1 MDKIG
6 HAKLT
11 EAVRERYHESTKS
24 EKSKILDEFVAITGF
39 HRKYALRVLRKVDL
53 TRTITTTVAHKKI
66 YDEAVKEAIVVL
78 WEASDRICGKRLKS
92 IIPVLLESLE
102 RHQRLTLDATVREK
116 VLAVSASTIDR
127 LLRSVRSHSGSKKR
141 RRVVRK
147 TRAKVAIKT
156 FADWEDTVPGNLEM
170 DFVAHCGGSLKGS
183 FIHSL
188 VVTDVCSGWTEA
200 TPLLMRE
207 QAMVVE
213 GLEVIRGRL
222 PMPLL
227 GINSDNDSAFINE
240 TVINYC
246 SEKAITF
253 TRSRPYRKN
262 DQAWIEQKN
271 GAVIRSFLGYSRF
284 SGQIAGQTM
293 AHLYGNIRLFV
304 NYFQPSFKL
313 LDKWRDGSKV
323 RKTYSPPMTPC
334 DRLLT
339 HPGIDERRKKNLR
352 IERASLDPMSLLHRI
367 RQAQSALASLAS
379 PGEVTDVQEHDLDKF
394 LAQLPRLWQQ
404 GEVRPTHRKA
414 PPNARDYRTRKDPF
428 EGAWPQVLTWLE
440 KEPDATAKTLFQ
452 RLQKEQQGKYSDGQ
466 LRTLQR
472 RVRQWRHIM
481 AKQLIYSSSASEQ
494 LQPQVADERP
504 VG

>member
-1 MDKIG
+1 MDKIE
-6 HAKLT
+6 HVKLT

-24 EKSKILDEFVAITGF
+24 QKSKILDEFVAITGF
-39 HRKYALRVLRKVDL
+39 HRKYALRVLRRGDVSQKIKS
-53 TRTITTTVAHKKI
+53 TAAHKKI
-66 YDEAVKEAIVVL
+66 YDEAVKEAIVLL
-78 WEASDRICGKRLKS
+78 WEASDRICSKRLKS

-102 RHQRLTLDATVREK
+102 DHQRLSLDTLVRER

-127 LLRSVRSHSGSKKR
+127 LLRPVRSHSGSKKH

-147 TRAKVAIKT
+147 TRSKVAIKT
-156 FADWEDTVPGNLEM
+156 FADWDNVVPGFLEM

-213 GLEVIRGRL
+213 GLDVIRRRL
-222 PMPLL
+222 PIPLL

-240 TVINYC
+240 TVIKYC
-246 SEKAITF
+246 SEQAITF

-271 GAVIRSFLGYSRF
+271 GAVIRNFLGYSRF

-293 AHLYGNIRLFV
+293 AHLCSNIRLFV

-313 LDKWRDGSKV
+313 LEKWRDGSKV
-323 RKTYSPPMTPC
+323 KKTYSPPMTPC
-334 DRLLT
+334 DRLLA
-339 HPGIDERRKKNLR
+339 HPEVDESRKKNLR
-352 IERASLDPMSLLHRI
+352 IERASLDPMSLLHGI
-367 RQAQSALASLAS
+367 RRAQSALASLAC
-379 PGEVTDVQEHDLDKF
+379 PGEVSDVQEHDLDKF

-428 EGAWPQVLTWLE
+428 EGDWPQVLTWLE

-472 RVRQWRHIM
+472 RVQQWRHIM
-481 AKQLIYSSSASEQ
+481 AKQLIYSSSTSEPLKPQ
-494 LQPQVADERP
+494 EAAEQPI
-504 VG
+504 G

>member
-1 MDKIG
+1 MDKNE
-6 HAKLT
+6 HVKLT

-53 TRTITTTVAHKKI
+53 TQPIAKTAVPKKI
-66 YDEAVKEAIVVL
+66 YDEAVKEALVVL

-92 IIPVLLESLE
+92 IIPVLLDSLE
-102 RHQRLTLDATVREK
+102 GHQRLTLDSTVRERI
-116 VLAVSASTIDR
+116 LSVSASTIDR
-127 LLRSVRSHSGSKKR
+127 LLSPVRSHSDSKKR

-156 FADWEDTVPGNLEM
+156 FADWDDVVPGNLEM

-213 GLEVIRGRL
+213 GLDEIRGRL
-222 PMPLL
+222 PILLL

-240 TVINYC
+240 TVIKYC
-246 SEKAITF
+246 SEKVVTF

-271 GAVIRSFLGYSRF
+271 GAVIRNFVGYSRF
-284 SGQIAGQTM
+284 SGHVAGQTLS
-293 AHLYGNIRLFV
+293 HLYRNLRLFV
-304 NYFQPSFKL
+304 NYFQPLFKL

-323 RKTYSPPMTPC
+323 KKTYSPPMTPC
-334 DRLLT
+334 DRLLA
-339 HPGIDERRKKNLR
+339 HPEVEERLKNNLR
-352 IERASLDPMSLLHRI
+352 IERANLDPMSLLHGI
-367 RQAQSALASLAS
+367 RQAQAALASLAS

-404 GEVRPTHRKA
+404 GEVRPTHRKV
-414 PPNARDYRTRKDPF
+414 PSSARDYRTRKDPF
-428 EGAWPQVLTWLE
+428 EGVWPKVLAWLE

-452 RLQKEQQGKYSDGQ
+452 RLQKEEQDKYRDGQ

-481 AKQLIYSSSASEQ
+481 AKQLIYSSSAS
-494 LQPQVADERP
+494 
-504 VG
+504 